1 MPQISDNVESKNS
14 SEQVK
19 ESKKR
24 SKKDVDA
31 GNNLLIFLQELRRN
45 HAEAMSM
52 SESEAKEEDQCKS
65 RLKRKV
71 NSIGN
76 SNSAALTFNSKP
88 RAGTSIGSTVG
99 LISEISHS
107 EQARHDYHDGVSAS
121 SISDDTRSTYAHS
134 NEGGY
139 NDTSSSEEEQKHHS
153 KSLVTGQ
160 IRKKYRRNEC
170 SYDMGQNNLKSAG
183 YQ

>member
-1 MPQISDNVESKNS
+1 MPQISDNVKSKNS

-52 SESEAKEEDQCKS
+52 SENEAKEEDQCKS

-76 SNSAALTFNSKP
+76 SNSAD
-88 RAGTSIGSTVG
+88 R
-99 LISEISHS
+99 
-107 EQARHDYHDGVSAS
+107 
-121 SISDDTRSTYAHS
+121 
-134 NEGGY
+134 
-139 NDTSSSEEEQKHHS
+139 
-153 KSLVTGQ
+153 
-160 IRKKYRRNEC
+160 
-170 SYDMGQNNLKSAG
+170 M
-183 YQ
+183 